1 MESTCEWKLY
11 GYGNVAVDKP
21 EGTNVIEVFL
31 KDRLYAAEGEV
42 SEKKDMMLSVNDSEG
57 NVKTEK
63 ADTRKTIPARWLAE
77 SQPNRLTSPDVRVNE
92 TVLIYRYAKNDDYY
106 WEKIFTEDKL
116 RGKETVTFAF
126 KNTDDLVEITLD
138 NAYVLHF
145 STKDKIIQLHTTTND
160 GEKVGYDIIV
170 DTGNSIVSTID
181 TRGNHSTLTSLE
193 DDWKIKTNK
202 TIHLETEDVFI
213 DASRDIF
220 VKAGRDII
228 TSAGR
233 DIITSA
239 GRDIIFDAGRFYGM
253 SSPAFKTNAK
263 GSGGTFT
270 LEAPNGIMKIDN
282 YSTQSNNYSL
292 DSSAG
297 TFVSTGAG
305 YNFSKL
311 ITAPDLKVN
320 AFNSANAHYHDH
332 PMGPTKAPIG

>member
-1 MESTCEWKLY
+1 MY
-11 GYGNVAVDKP
+11 
-21 EGTNVIEVFL
+21 
-31 KDRLYAAEGEV
+31 
-42 SEKKDMMLSVNDSEG
+42 
-57 NVKTEK
+57 
-63 ADTRKTIPARWLAE
+63 
-77 SQPNRLTSPDVRVNE
+77 
-92 TVLIYRYAKNDDYY
+92 
-106 WEKIFTEDKL
+106 
-116 RGKETVTFAF
+116 
-126 KNTDDLVEITLD
+126 
-138 NAYVLHF
+138 
-145 STKDKIIQLHTTTND
+145 
-160 GEKVGYDIIV
+160 
-170 DTGNSIVSTID
+170 
-181 TRGNHSTLTSLE
+181 STLTSLE

-228 TSAGR
+228 TNAAR
-233 DIITSA
+233 DIV
-239 GRDIIFDAGRFYGM
+239 FDAGRFYGM

-282 YSTQSNNYSL
+282 YSTQSNDYSL
-292 DSSAG
+292 NSSAG

-332 PMGPTKAPIG
+332 PKGPTKAPIG

>member
-1 MESTCEWKLY
+1 MENYTGTTINKLFIKD
-11 GYGNVAVDKP
+11 GKP
-21 EGTNVIEVFL
+21 FITSSNIQYELGSKTSNPEFKIEDNYMING
-31 KDRLYAAEGEV
+31 KDVLQILP
-42 SEKKDMMLSVNDSEG
+42 KLSSD
-57 NVKTEK
+57 
-63 ADTRKTIPARWLAE
+63 
-77 SQPNRLTSPDVRVNE
+77 
-92 TVLIYRYAKNDDYY
+92 
-106 WEKIFTEDKL
+106 
-116 RGKETVTFAF
+116 
-126 KNTDDLVEITLD
+126 ITLCM
-138 NAYVLHF
+138 
-145 STKDKIIQLHTTTND
+145 TTTND
-160 GEKVGYDIIV
+160 GEKVGYDVII
-170 DTGNSIVSTID
+170 DTGKSIVSTID

-228 TSAGR
+228 TNAGR
-233 DIITSA
+233 DIITKA

-270 LEAPNGIMKIDN
+270 LEAPNGIVKIDN
-282 YSTQSNNYSL
+282 YSTQSNDYSL
-292 DSSAG
+292 NSSAG
-297 TFVSTGAG
+297 TFISTGAG

-332 PMGPTKAPIG
+332 PMGPTKAPMG